1 MQRSQEQE
9 QGLGVYIAD
18 GIAMTLCKELKGII
32 LVCRFLGFYVRVSG
46 PPPVCNRGPNCC
58 QWRLSASVCLSLG
71 GSALSMFRDIQIPQH
86 FRSSFFLL
94 QVAWKSVLS
103 ICSRF
108 SASSGHALLSSWVA
122 MWMFDLLALRVP
134 FGDNGTRVQGLLEG
148 SYDLVSKA
156 ISTVRWLER

>member
-18 GIAMTLCKELKGII
+18 GIAITLCKELKGII

-71 GSALSMFRDIQIPQH
+71 GLRFQCLGIYKYLAFPVIFLSVVGCLEVRP
-86 FRSSFFLL
+86 
-94 QVAWKSVLS
+94 
-103 ICSRF
+103 
-108 SASSGHALLSSWVA
+108 
-122 MWMFDLLALRVP
+122 FDLQP
-134 FGDNGTRVQGLLEG
+134 FFREFGTCPIEFLGRNV
-148 SYDLVSKA
+148 DV
-156 ISTVRWLER
+156 